1 MNAPLRRVAVAC
13 LVLFGLLLINV
24 NYVQV
29 VKASDYRNDTRNKRG
44 LLRSYSHERGPI
56 VLSAGGGANAVAVD
70 KATPAEQYK
79 FLRTYPG
86 GAAFA
91 HVTGFASL
99 VYGRTGIEQA
109 ENDVLSGQSDNL
121 FARRLSD
128 YITGRK
134 PEGGRVVL
142 TLQQAAQRAAYAGLQ
157 GKRGA
162 VVALDPRTGAILAM
176 VSTPSFD
183 PARLS
188 SHDSTQIKDYWE
200 RLQADTAKPLLN
212 RAISERYPPGS
223 TFKVVTSAAALSSG
237 KFTPDS
243 VIDSP
248 RELTFND
255 TKDTL
260 KNFGG
265 ESCGDG
271 THDTLVHSLVI
282 SCNTAFGKLGIRVT
296 ASALR
301 DQAEKFGL
309 GDDGLRIPMR
319 VSKSVFPTDTDL
331 SQSQLAKSAI
341 GQYDVAVTPLQMAM
355 IAAGIANGGSIM
367 TPYLVREVQAPD
379 LSTLSQTRPEV
390 YKQAVSASVAEQL
403 TSMMQLVVTN
413 GTGTAAQIP
422 GVAVAGKTGTAQHGE
437 GAHPHAWFIAFA
449 PAQDPQVAI
458 AVLVEDGGNLGSE
471 ATGGKVAAPIARDV
485 MRAILGQ

>member
-1 MNAPLRRVAVAC
+1 VNAPLRKVAVAC
-13 LVLFGLLLINV
+13 LVLLGLLLINV

-29 VKASDYRNDTRNKRG
+29 VKASDYRNDSRNKRG

-56 VLSAGGGANAVAVD
+56 VLSAGGGANAVALD
-70 KATPAEQYK
+70 KATPSEQLK

-91 HVTGFASL
+91 HVTGFSSF
-99 VYGRTGIEQA
+99 VYNRTGIEQA

-134 PEGGRVVL
+134 AEGGRVVL

-188 SHDSTQIKDYWE
+188 SHDSTRIKDYWE
-200 RLQADTAKPLLN
+200 RLQDDPAKPLLN

-223 TFKVVTSAAALSSG
+223 TFKVITSAAALSSG
-237 KFTPDS
+237 SFTPDT

-248 RELTFND
+248 HELTFND

-265 ESCGDG
+265 ETCGDG
-271 THDTLVHSLVI
+271 AHDTLAHSLVI
-282 SCNTAFGKLGIRVT
+282 SCNTAFGALGMKIGT
-296 ASALR
+296 DALR
-301 DQAEKFGL
+301 SQAEKFGL
-309 GDDGLRIPMR
+309 DDDGLRTPLR
-319 VSKSVFPTDTDL
+319 VAESVFPADDL

-355 IAAGIANGGSIM
+355 VAAGIANGGTIM

-390 YKQAVSASVAEQL
+390 YKKPVSAAVADQL
-403 TSMMQLVVTN
+403 TAMMQQVVAN

-422 GVAVAGKTGTAQHGE
+422 GVPVAGKTGTAQHGE

-449 PAQDPQVAI
+449 PANDPQVAI
-458 AVLVEDGGNLGSE
+458 AVLVEDGGNLGSD

>member
-1 MNAPLRRVAVAC
+1 MNAPLRRVAIAC
-13 LVLFGLLLINV
+13 LVLFGLLFLNV

-29 VKASDYRNDTRNKRG
+29 VKADSYRNDTRNARG

-56 VLSAGGGANAVAVD
+56 VLSAGGGANAVALD
-70 KATPAEQYK
+70 KATPSEQLK
-79 FLRTYPG
+79 FMRTYPG

-91 HVTGFASL
+91 HVTGFASF

-121 FARRLSD
+121 FVRRLSD
-128 YITGRK
+128 YITGRR

-188 SHDSTQIKDYWE
+188 SHDAKSMRAYYNKL
-200 RLQADTAKPLLN
+200 RADGADPMLN
-212 RAISERYPPGS
+212 RAISQTYPPGS
-223 TFKVVTSAAALSSG
+223 TFKVITSAAALSSG
-237 KFTPDS
+237 NFTPTTAIPAPTVLDL
-243 VIDSP
+243 P
-248 RELTFND
+248 QTNA
-255 TKDTL
+255 TL
-260 KNFGG
+260 QNFGG
-265 ESCGDG
+265 EVCGDG
-271 THDTLVHSLVI
+271 KTISLADALRI
-282 SCNTAFGKLGIRVT
+282 SCNTAFGQLGMDLGQDKLR
-296 ASALR
+296 S
-301 DQAEKFGL
+301 QAEKFGL
-309 GDDGLRIPMR
+309 NDDGLKTPLR
-319 VSKSVFPTDTDL
+319 VAQSVFPDQL
-331 SQSQLAKSAI
+331 SKPQEAQSAI
-341 GQYDVAVTPLQMAM
+341 GQYDVRVTPLQMAM
-355 IAAGIANGGSIM
+355 VAAGVANHGTIM

-379 LSTLSQTRPEV
+379 LSTLSQTQPQV
-390 YKQAVSASVAEQL
+390 YKRAITAAVADQL
-403 TSMMQLVVTN
+403 TSMMELVVSS

-422 GVAVAGKTGTAQHGE
+422 GVTVAGKTGTAQHAE
-437 GAHPHAWFIAFA
+437 GASPHAWFIAFA

-458 AVLVEDGGNLGSE
+458 AVLVENGGSAGSE

>member
-1 MNAPLRRVAVAC
+1 MNAPLRRVAIAC
-13 LVLFGLLLINV
+13 LLLFGLLFLNV

-29 VKASDYRNDTRNKRG
+29 VKADSYRNDTRNARG
-44 LLRSYSHERGPI
+44 LLRSYRHERGPI
-56 VLSAGGGANAVAVD
+56 VLSTGGGANAVALD
-70 KATPAEQYK
+70 KATPSEQLK

-91 HVTGFASL
+91 HVTGFASF

-121 FARRLSD
+121 FVRRLSD
-128 YITGRK
+128 YVTGRR

-188 SHDSTQIKDYWE
+188 SHDAKSMRAYYKK
-200 RLQADTAKPLLN
+200 LQADDADPMLN
-212 RAISERYPPGS
+212 RAISQTYPPGS
-223 TFKVVTSAAALSSG
+223 TFKVITSAAALSSG
-237 KFTPDS
+237 KFTPS
-243 VIDSP
+243 TEIPSP
-248 RELTFND
+248 TELDLPQTDRN
-255 TKDTL
+255 L

-265 ESCGDG
+265 EQCGNG
-271 THDTLVHSLVI
+271 KTSTLADALRI
-282 SCNTAFGKLGIRVT
+282 SCNTAFGGLGMKLGGD
-296 ASALR
+296 ALR

-309 GDDGLRIPMR
+309 NDNNIRVPLR
-319 VSKSVFPTDTDL
+319 VAGSVFPEEL
-331 SQSQLAKSAI
+331 SPPQEAQSAI
-341 GQYDVAVTPLQMAM
+341 GQYDVRVTPLQMAM
-355 IAAGIANGGSIM
+355 VASGIANGGTIM

-390 YKQAVSASVAEQL
+390 YRRAVSASVAGQL
-403 TSMMQLVVTN
+403 TSMMELVVTS
-413 GTGTAAQIP
+413 GTARAAQIP
-422 GVAVAGKTGTAQHGE
+422 GVPVAGKTGTAQHAE
-437 GAHPHAWFIAFA
+437 GAAPHAWFIAFA
-449 PAQDPQVAI
+449 PANDPQVAI
-458 AVLVEDGGNLGSE
+458 AVVVEDGGSAGSE
-471 ATGGKVAAPIARDV
+471 ATGGRVAAPIARDV
-485 MRAILGQ
+485 MRAVLGQ

>member
-13 LVLFGLLLINV
+13 LLLFGLLFLNV

-29 VKASDYRNDTRNKRG
+29 VKADSYRNDTRNARG
-44 LLRSYSHERGPI
+44 LLRSYAHERGPI
-56 VLSAGGGANAVAVD
+56 VLSTGGGANAVALD
-70 KATPAEQYK
+70 KATPSEQLK

-91 HVTGFASL
+91 HVTGFASF

-121 FARRLSD
+121 FVRRLSD
-128 YITGRK
+128 YITGRR

-188 SHDSTQIKDYWE
+188 SHDAKSMRAYYK
-200 RLQADTAKPLLN
+200 RLQADDADPMLN
-212 RAISERYPPGS
+212 RAISQTYPPGS
-223 TFKVVTSAAALSSG
+223 TFKVITSAAALSSG
-237 KFTPDS
+237 KFNPS
-243 VIDSP
+243 SEIPSP
-248 RELTFND
+248 TELDLPQTDRN
-255 TKDTL
+255 L

-265 ESCGDG
+265 EKCGNG
-271 THDTLVHSLVI
+271 TTTSLADALRI
-282 SCNTAFGKLGIRVT
+282 SCNTAFGSLGMKLGG
-296 ASALR
+296 AALR
-301 DQAEKFGL
+301 DQAQKFGL
-309 GDDGLRIPMR
+309 NDDGVRLPLR
-319 VSKSVFPTDTDL
+319 VAGSVFPAEL
-331 SQSQLAKSAI
+331 SPPQEAQSAI
-341 GQYDVAVTPLQMAM
+341 GQYDVRVTPLQMAM
-355 IAAGIANGGSIM
+355 VAAGIANGGTIM

-379 LSTLSQTRPEV
+379 LSTLSQTRPQV
-390 YKQAVSASVAEQL
+390 YKRAISASVADQL
-403 TSMMQLVVTN
+403 TSMMELVVTS
-413 GTGTAAQIP
+413 GTGRSAQIP
-422 GVAVAGKTGTAQHGE
+422 GVPVAGKTGTAQHAD
-437 GAHPHAWFIAFA
+437 GAAPHAWFIAFA
-449 PAQDPQVAI
+449 PANDPQVAI
-458 AVLVEDGGNLGSE
+458 AVLVEDGGSAGSE
-471 ATGGKVAAPIARDV
+471 ATGGRVAAPIARDV

>member
-1 MNAPLRRVAVAC
+1 MNAPLRRVAAAC
-13 LVLFGLLLINV
+13 LVLFGLLLVNV

-29 VKASDYRNDTRNKRG
+29 VKAEDYRKDSRNFRG
-44 LLRSYSHERGPI
+44 LLRSYAHERGPI
-56 VLSAGGGANAVAVD
+56 VLAGGGASAVAVD
-70 KATPAEQYK
+70 KATPSEQLK

-86 GAAFA
+86 GTAFA

-109 ENDVLSGQSDNL
+109 ENDVLSGESDNL
-121 FARRLSD
+121 FVRRLSD
-128 YITGRK
+128 YVTGRK

-142 TLQQAAQRAAYAGLQ
+142 TLQQAAQRAALAGLQ

-188 SHDSTQIKDYWE
+188 SHSEKQIRDYYK
-200 RLQADTAKPLLN
+200 RLQNDPADPMLN
-212 RAISERYPPGS
+212 RAVSQTYPPGS
-223 TFKVVTSAAALSSG
+223 TFKVITSAAALSSG
-237 KFTPDS
+237 KFTPGTR
-243 VIDSP
+243 IPSP
-248 RELTFND
+248 TELDLPQTDRN
-255 TKDTL
+255 L

-271 THDTLVHSLVI
+271 KTTTLADALRI
-282 SCNTAFGKLGIRVT
+282 SCNTAFGQLGMNLGGD
-296 ASALR
+296 ALR

-309 GDDGLRIPMR
+309 GDDGMR
-319 VSKSVFPTDTDL
+319 VPLRVARSVFPDEL
-331 SQSQLAKSAI
+331 SPPQEAQSAI
-341 GQYDVAVTPLQMAM
+341 GQYDVRVTPLQMAM
-355 IAAGIANGGSIM
+355 VAAGVANGGSIM

-390 YKQAVSASVAEQL
+390 YKRAVSQDVADQL
-403 TSMMQLVVTN
+403 TAMMQQVVAN
-413 GTGTAAQIP
+413 GTARSAQIP
-422 GVAVAGKTGTAQHGE
+422 GVAVAGKTGTAQHAE
-437 GAHPHAWFIAFA
+437 GQAPHAWFIAFA

-458 AVLVEDGGNLGSE
+458 AVLVEDGGSAGSE
-471 ATGGKVAAPIARDV
+471 ATGGRVAAPIARDV
-485 MRAILGQ
+485 MRAVLGQ